1 MAYFSIFTEEEVT
14 EDMIDVLEMLKQGTP
29 YKIMAEELG
38 RSEKYIAKISKILVD
53 EGKITKEELK
63 IVRRKHMKEI
73 KSSNKKIKEKEIT
86 STEIKRKKREE
97 KKEETLNLFK
107 QGVPQAHIA
116 RKLQV
121 PDTYIATYKKELIEE
136 GRLSLEEVKKS
147 STKEYLNEEIFEKYV
162 PEVLELLKKGIR
174 PFAIRKIIG
183 LSTYDSD
190 IALEY
195 IRRNKLISKEE
206 IAKQIEIREKEDLK
220 RIEEYVNMGYTRK
233 RIIEEIPYISEN
245 ILTRLLNTLIDQ
257 GNITKKQLVSNMV
270 KANNEARNKE
280 RELSQEEQKA
290 FVLKLAK
297 QGYSAS
303 EIAKMDK
310 TNSIDFEKASYMKK
324 ILMKDGLIDKE
335 KSEKIKK
342 ERNNKKLKNKHKKE
356 MKKIKQYVEQGYNN
370 LEIAEFMGYERKH
383 IRELIKEY
391 MKTNE
396 WYSSEEI
403 KNFRKFK
410 RENERKEKR
419 LKEEEERRKE
429 EQRTKNRHD
438 LKIRALNEYN
448 KEVGERILSVENRA
462 NYLKFLSEM
471 KKQGFELDE
480 KEILLAGEL
489 MLSNEELINKE
500 NLRLI
505 VLEYNKTFGEEKTL
519 KYLNRIASVSNKP
532 YYTEKIEEIKT
543 TVKKIGLKSK
553 IFEMLKNGDSIN
565 TIAKKLDMYYSEVI
579 KTINEDI
586 KIEYDER

>member
-38 RSEKYIAKISKILVD
+38 RSEKYIARISKILVD

-280 RELSQEEQKA
+280 RELTQEEQKA

-324 ILMKDGLIDKE
+324 NLMKDGLIDKE

-438 LKIRALNEYN
+438 LKIMALNEYN
-448 KEVGERILSVENRA
+448 KEVGEGTLSVDNRT

-519 KYLNRIASVSNKP
+519 KYLNRITSVSNKP
-532 YYTEKIEEIKT
+532 YYIEKIEEIKT
-543 TVKKIGLKSK
+543 TIKKIGLKSK
-553 IFEMLKNGDSIN
+553 IGWANLNSRQI
-565 TIAKKLDMYYSEVI
+565 S
-579 KTINEDI
+579 
-586 KIEYDER
+586 